1 MNLSKIGLWTW
12 AALAWGAGSAA
23 GQLSPASSGP
33 IEEIKTGA
41 LVHDMPGFISG
52 HQREH
57 GVDLNLELIF
67 SPSVNLLS
75 GTLRPALGGTANFEG
90 YTSQVYAYGR
100 WERDF
105 ASGFFT
111 ATGVGGSWNNG
122 ELRLI
127 SYSHK
132 ALGSH
137 LLFHL
142 PFEFGWW
149 ISPRAS
155 LSLYYDHMSNAYLA
169 HDNEGLDTLGVRY
182 GIRL

>member
-1 MNLSKIGLWTW
+1 MKRHLIPWRAW
-12 AALAWGAGSAA
+12 AALILGVASASA
-23 GQLSPASSGP
+23 QSTPSPGP
-33 IEEIKTGA
+33 IEEIKAGA
-41 LVHDMPGFISG
+41 LAHDVPGGISG

-57 GVDLNLELIF
+57 GVDLNLELVF

-122 ELRLI
+122 ELRLV
-127 SYSHK
+127 SYSRK

-149 ISPRAS
+149 LSPRTS

-169 HDNEGLDTLGVRY
+169 RDNEGLDTLGLRC
-182 GIRL
+182 GLRL